1 MLKNLLTTYDFKS
14 GGTPSGPE
22 IVDAVRPQS
31 IPSNFPKLGD
41 FARVRAKSYLVPS
54 SNCER
59 ARSQKSPFISNMR

>member
-1 MLKNLLTTYDFKS
+1 MF
-14 GGTPSGPE
+14 PE

-31 IPSNFPKLGD
+31 ISSNYTNFPKLGD
-41 FARVRAKSYLVPS
+41 FARVRAKSYLAPS